1 MSKTETTDP
10 RDAESMAI
18 CAIRYTIGRRS
29 YIVSDG
35 YRWARE
41 WGARSE
47 WVRDVIRRDLREACD
62 RHGALGDHG
71 DEAGWRN
78 VLTDLDVMAAKEP
91 ANHDRQG

>member
-1 MSKTETTDP
+1 MQPDDKTTDP

-29 YIVSDG
+29 YIVGDG

-41 WGARSE
+41 WGARSK

-62 RHGALGDHG
+62 RHGALGDQG

-78 VLTDLDVMAAKEP
+78 VLTDLDNMAEAVSD
-91 ANHDRQG
+91 AR

>member
-1 MSKTETTDP
+1 MPDDKIRTTDP

-47 WVRDVIRRDLREACD
+47 WVRDVIRRDLREASG
-62 RHGALGDHG
+62 RSGALGDDG

-78 VLTDLDVMAAKEP
+78 VLTDLDVMAKER
-91 ANHDRQG
+91 ANAE